1 MNYRLYGK
9 VARRLVKIQKLI
21 HETSMLMLDL
31 DGGLHIDLNVIEDEV
46 INIYE
51 VMDERKDRGDYHV
64 D

>member
-9 VARRLVKIQKLI
+9 VARRLVKIEKLI

-46 INIYE
+46 MNIYD
-51 VMDERKDRGDYHV
+51 VMDERKDNGEYES
-64 D
+64 